1 MILTYNTKDRDG
13 STTYGGYSDIM
24 VTDEHYAVAIPD
36 NLPLDWAPP
45 SLCAGITAYS
55 PLKNYGHNRP
65 GLHVGVVGLGGLG
78 HVTVKFAKAMGPKV
92 TVISTSPSK
101 KEEAIDRLGADW
113 FLVSSDP
120 EQMQVGGKIV
130 AGSCTGGLTEM
141 QEMINFASEHNITS
155 DIAVIPLDYV
165 NTAMNRLT
173 NGDVR
178 YRFVIDIKNTL
189 RPAA

>member
-120 EQMQVGGKIV
+120 EQMQVGTMVSKMYIFFRWEDSGWELHRGADGDARNDKLRFR
-130 AGSCTGGLTEM
+130 A
-141 QEMINFASEHNITS
+141 QYNI
-155 DIAVIPLDYV
+155 
-165 NTAMNRLT
+165 
-173 NGDVR
+173 
-178 YRFVIDIKNTL
+178 
-189 RPAA
+189 